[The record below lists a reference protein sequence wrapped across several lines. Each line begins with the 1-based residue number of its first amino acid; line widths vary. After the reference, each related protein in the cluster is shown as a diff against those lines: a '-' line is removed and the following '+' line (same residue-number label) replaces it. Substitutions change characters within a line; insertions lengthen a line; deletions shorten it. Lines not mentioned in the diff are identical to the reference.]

1 MPEEKPAEIT
11 LFAKQIVSNP
21 LLSRKQI
28 SIEIIHTSKA
38 SISKTM
44 IKDKLSKMFKASA
57 ECIAVFGMKFKF
69 GGGRSTGF
77 ALIYDNIDARK
88 ACDMKHLLL
97 RDDLLKKGKKIMRKQ
112 GKEIKGRQKRLR
124 GTAKAKAGAGGA
136 PGSQKKKDK

>member
-28 SIEIIHTSKA
+28 SIEIIHTSKTN
-38 SISKTM
+38 ISKTM
-44 IKDKLSKMFKASA
+44 IKDKLSKMFKAPA

-97 RDDLLKKGKKIMRKQ
+97 RDDLLKKAKKVPRKQ

-136 PGSQKKKDK
+136 PGS